1 MRNEHS
7 TRTLRALGWLKSLR
21 SLESLRP
28 VAALL
33 LAMVL
38 AGCDNGMSISEI
50 EAKERASRLYTTA
63 MEDLQAGRT
72 DPAIR
77 GFEQVLVQEPRN
89 YLAHFQLATLLQ
101 DIKKDYIG
109 AISHYK
115 SYLMFRPTSDKA
127 TIASDRMRVCDTLL
141 GAEYLRK
148 AGGKAAEKLSDEN
161 AKLAEEARTLREQ
174 VKKLEEQLA
183 QAQAQVDRLNE
194 VNGRYRRQVAGLG
207 AEAETGGPRKHLT
220 KNALAELKDMEGER
234 QRRRLR
240 PTDAELLDDDA
251 PPEDRSRIAAELKRE
266 KEALARD
273 EAEEGKSKPA
283 QKTAGAVAS
292 ASSTPSAKSRD
303 KESQGGG
310 AFDSFWNKD
319 GQKKKSADRPE
330 TYVVQQGDTLSK
342 ISRRFYGTPAKWRA
356 IREANKTIIPFDGR
370 VSAGMEIRLP

>member
-1 MRNEHS
+1 MTKNEHGA
-7 TRTLRALGWLKSLR
+7 RAL
-21 SLESLRP
+21 RP
-28 VAALL
+28 LAALL

-115 SYLMFRPTSDKA
+115 SYLLFRPTSDKA

-148 AGGKAAEKLSDEN
+148 AGGKATEKLSDEN
-161 AKLAEEARTLREQ
+161 AKIAGEAKMLREQ
-174 VKKLEEQLA
+174 VKKLEGQLA

-194 VNGRYRRQVAGLG
+194 ANGRYRRQIAGLG

-220 KNALAELKDMEGER
+220 KNAWADLRDMEGER

-266 KEALARD
+266 KEAMARD
-273 EAEEGKSKPA
+273 EAEDGKAKPA
-283 QKTAGAVAS
+283 QKAAGTVAS
-292 ASSTPSAKSRD
+292 TSSMPAVKG
-303 KESQGGG
+303 KEGQGGG
-310 AFDSFWNKD
+310 AFDSFWSKE
-319 GQKKKSADRPE
+319 GQQKKSADRPE

-356 IREANKTIIPFDGR
+356 IREANKAVIPFDGR
-370 VSAGMEIRLP
+370 VSVGMEIRLP